1 MSNKSCSANN
11 PSFQILFL
19 IRGLFQISENF
30 FFETEIFNPFT
41 RFTFAGR
48 RRLKKFRIIILIFMF
63 RIFFVYFISFISFC
77 GLNAFEVFF
86 LLPDVVITDI
96 ISYTRSRPNCF
107 FLDILFTTIETLH
120 HETKRDGRK
129 GWWYTFRRTIE
140 ITQCNNNGR
149 DNIDNTVQ

>member
-1 MSNKSCSANN
+1 MFRQQPVFSN
-11 PSFQILFL
+11 F
-19 IRGLFQISENF
+19 
-30 FFETEIFNPFT
+30 IFNS
-41 RFTFAGR
+41 
-48 RRLKKFRIIILIFMF
+48 RLILDLGKFLFRNRNFQPIYTLHVRGKKTIKKFRIIILIFMF

-140 ITQCNNNGR
+140 IT
-149 DNIDNTVQ
+149 